1 MITPEMPVLVRDYGA
16 VGRLTLNRPKA
27 LHALTT
33 EMCSLMIRA
42 LQAWRDDDHVEC
54 VLLDHAGDRGF
65 CAGGDIRM
73 IAQSGA
79 GDKTQALDFFAT
91 EYRLNVLLFN
101 YPKPIIAVMDGI
113 VMGGG
118 VGISA
123 PARYRVVSD
132 RTVFAMPETGIGL
145 FPDVGGGW
153 YLPRLPGRTGT
164 WLGLTGARIGG
175 ADCLRLGLATHYID
189 HAQIE
194 ALKAALLDTPHAVG
208 ATLAEFAT
216 APPDAPLA
224 QYLTR
229 IAAAFGGDS
238 VDEIFDALQRDGSP
252 WADAQLKTLRT
263 KSPQALKVTLR
274 QLRAGEARARFED
287 EMVVEYRLASR
298 ICSSPDF
305 QEGVRAV
312 IVDKD
317 NAPNWTPAN
326 LDAISE
332 AMLDRLFA
340 PLPPDEEWTAAVRH
354 ALPMDNAG

>member
-1 MITPEMPVLVRDYGA
+1 MINAEMPVLVRDCGA
-16 VGRLTLNRPKA
+16 VGRLTLNRPKV

-33 EMCSLMIRA
+33 KMCSLMIGA
-42 LQAWRDDDHVEC
+42 LQAWRDDDRIEC

-79 GDKTQALDFFAT
+79 GDKAEALEFFAT
-91 EYRLNVLLFN
+91 EYRLNALLFN
-101 YPKPIIAVMDGI
+101 YPKPIVAIMDGV

-153 YLPRLPGRTGT
+153 FLPRLPGRSGT
-164 WLGLTGARIGG
+164 WLGLTGERLGG
-175 ADCLRLGLATHYID
+175 ADCLYLRLGTHYID
-189 HAQIE
+189 RAQIE
-194 ALKAALLDTPHAVG
+194 ALKAALLDAPRAID
-208 ATLAEFAT
+208 ATLAQFAS
-216 APPDAPLA
+216 APPDPPLA
-224 QYLTR
+224 QHQAE
-229 IAAAFGGDS
+229 IAAAFGGES
-238 VDEIFDALQRDGSP
+238 IEQIFAALKRDGSP
-252 WADAQLKTLRT
+252 WAEAQLKVLQT

-274 QLRAGEARARFED
+274 QLRAGEAMARFED
-287 EMVVEYRLASR
+287 EMAVEYRLAAR
-298 ICSSPDF
+298 LCASPDF

-317 NAPNWTPAN
+317 NAPSWKPAR
-326 LDAISE
+326 LDEIGADL
-332 AMLDRLFA
+332 LDGLFA
-340 PLPPDEEWTAAVRH
+340 PLPPDQEWTT
-354 ALPMDNAG
+354 